1 MDLASD
7 RRGFLIKA
15 AEMGMANDEFVF
27 VLLGMR
33 SYGFGRS
40 GKGKEVLSN
49 GLAPFWEDGS
59 SDNADGMDNVAK
71 LAARYVI
78 VLDLNSDGVNQTY
91 MSYFKNMVL
100 AKVRED
106 PLFCRTTECLTN
118 SNETEGAFA
127 RHLHDT
133 FYAYGLG
140 LTRQPQYYHDAIN
153 ITQAIAVDFIGKK
166 LCMSFSFLEWSR

>member
-78 VLDLNSDGVNQTY
+78 VRSIPRKFWNGIPRLKLEYTNERSVPLHTDTY
-91 MSYFKNMVL
+91 FRVEAGEIFVFHSQVKYLQVEKNL
-100 AKVRED
+100 QEKD
-106 PLFCRTTECLTN
+106 TWWP
-118 SNETEGAFA
+118 GAFVMGCV
-127 RHLHDT
+127 LP
-133 FYAYGLG
+133 YAVLNAD
-140 LTRQPQYYHDAIN
+140 LKSVA
-153 ITQAIAVDFIGKK
+153 
-166 LCMSFSFLEWSR
+166 